1 MLVSNESAAGAT
13 MYTTSGR
20 PQEFRRSTP
29 SQPMNPSG
37 KKSPNA
43 GNANAK
49 VTKRRMSKSEL
60 EAMKARAPKVSDLYY
75 R

>member
-1 MLVSNESAAGAT
+1 
-13 MYTTSGR
+13 
-20 PQEFRRSTP
+20 
-29 SQPMNPSG
+29 MNPSG

-49 VTKRRMSKSEL
+49 VTKRKMSKSEL
-60 EAMKARAPKVSDLYY
+60 KAMKARAPKVSDLYY

>member
-1 MLVSNESAAGAT
+1 
-13 MYTTSGR
+13 
-20 PQEFRRSTP
+20 
-29 SQPMNPSG
+29 MNPSG

>member
-1 MLVSNESAAGAT
+1 MPVSNKPAAGVT

-29 SQPMNPSG
+29 SQTVAFGG
-37 KKSPNA
+37 KR
-43 GNANAK
+43 NANANPNSEVK
-49 VTKRRMSKSEL
+49 TRKMNKSEL